1 MYLANDARLE
11 FSQRIVIEILNEKL
25 NLKNYESIDLVVLLS
40 IMKHH

>member
-11 FSQRIVIEILNEKL
+11 FSQIIVIEILNEKL